1 MRSQRSVQQMEIGTD
16 CDREVVGTLGLL
28 VRLAGWKR
36 VLDAL
41 EGVAQRSGQPRIGG
55 TILAAR
61 EWLYGQKIE
70 EKDA

>member
-1 MRSQRSVQQMEIGTD
+1 MRSQRSVQQIEIEPA
-16 CDREVVGTLGLL
+16 CDRDVVGTLGLL

-41 EGVAQRSGQPRIGG
+41 EGVAERSGQPRIGG

-61 EWLYGQKIE
+61 EWLYGR
-70 EKDA
+70 D